1 MNSSKINKYQQQ
13 GLSGMA
19 ILFLLIILILSVVVF
34 FKLFPIYMDNMKVV
48 DAMEQL
54 GDEPKIAEKMDKQ
67 IRDLLSRNFSNKD
80 LGLFS
85 GDELKELL
93 IITRDDG
100 QVNLTLN
107 YERITPFMS
116 NVSFLVKFENEVQIP

>member
-1 MNSSKINKYQQQ
+1 MNSNKINKYQQQ

-19 ILFLLIILILSVVVF
+19 ILFLLIILIFGLIIF
-34 FKLFPIYMDNMKVV
+34 FKLFPVYMDNMKVV

-54 GDEPKIAEKMDKQ
+54 GEDPKIADKMDNQ
-67 IRDLLSRNFSNKD
+67 IRDLLLSKFSNKD

-85 GDELKELL
+85 RDELKEKL
-93 IITRDDG
+93 IITRDSG

-116 NVSFLVKFENEVQIP
+116 NVSFLVKFENEVQLP